1 MSCSKFILTN
11 TGSTEINFNYQ
22 RCSDALWVYQVP
34 LSIGQ
39 TKTIWVIDGTYQ
51 ISESFEFSV
60 SLVDEGEFPPAEPS
74 PTPSSVTPTPTP
86 SNTPTP
92 SITPSNTQTPTIT
105 STPTNTETPT
115 STPTQT
121 PTPTNVVRTQLFN
134 ICHNENTAQEA
145 CDCQQVASIFVNG
158 TSFANSTLAWTD
170 LVGPNTGDPIGYYV
184 EDNVIYYLN
193 GGCGVGCVTG
203 ATIVTYGNCGPTPT
217 PTPTMTETP
226 TSTPTETPTST
237 PTVTPSETATQTPT
251 NTPTPTDIVESCS
264 EISFSYNGPAAPLFE
279 FLDCSGNTIQMNGVP
294 SWSAIYCG
302 NYDSAIVLS
311 GDGSISYIGT
321 CTDPSLHNPTIVPLG
336 YSFTDPNEACT
347 NIATDYYQ
355 IPGESLIV
363 GDHIYTDYAA
373 DPAFYASDG
382 YYSDGTNVYVITGG
396 TGYIDSIELCEVTP
410 TPTST
415 PTTTPTETP
424 TSTPT
429 ETLTSTPTETET
441 PTPTPTETL
450 TSTPTETPTSTPTET
465 LTSTPTETP
474 TSTPTETLT
483 STPTETE
490 TPTPTETP
498 TSTPTET
505 LTSTP
510 TETPTST
517 PTPS

>member
-86 SNTPTP
+86 SNSPTP

-134 ICHNENTAQEA
+134 ICHNETTSQDA

-193 GGCGVGCVTG
+193 GGCGIGCVTG
-203 ATIVTYGNCGPTPT
+203 ATIVTYGNCGATPT

-226 TSTPTETPTST
+226 TSTPTETLTST

-251 NTPTPTDIVESCS
+251 VTPSPTDIVESCS
-264 EISFSYNGPAAPLFE
+264 EISFVYVGPSTPLFE
-279 FLDCSGNTIQMNGVP
+279 FLDCSGNTIQMHGVP
-294 SWSAIYCG
+294 SWSANYCG
-302 NYDSAIVLS
+302 NYDSAIILS
-311 GDGSISYIGT
+311 GDGSISYFGT
-321 CTDPSLHNPTIVPLG
+321 CTDPSLFNPTIVPLG

-355 IPGESLIV
+355 SPGESLTV

-373 DPAFYASDG
+373 DPAFYAPDG

-396 TGYIDSIELCEVTP
+396 TGYIDSIELCTVTP

-450 TSTPTETPTSTPTET
+450 TSTPTETETP
-465 LTSTPTETP
+465 TPTETP